1 MNEIFKKYLRKFVL
15 VYFDDILIYSKNW
28 DEHWI
33 HVEKVLSILRDH
45 KLFVKKEKCQFGQEC
60 IYYLGHVISREGV
73 AVDPEK
79 VQAMLKW
86 PKPKTLKAF
95 RGFLGLTG
103 YYRKFIQG
111 YGKIAGPLTSSKKK
125 RFIRLESGGR
135 EGFRTPQTC
144 YDSSTSASSDTKLI
158 RPPPRPHVE
167 PLFLRGAMVRSRKFW
182 NLTEKKKYKF
192 LVMLRGITGTSLTSK
207 SLMVLLEY
215 SDDLFINKRR
225 L

>member
-79 VQAMLKW
+79 VQAMLK
-86 PKPKTLKAF
+86 
-95 RGFLGLTG
+95 
-103 YYRKFIQG
+103 
-111 YGKIAGPLTSSKKK
+111 
-125 RFIRLESGGR
+125 
-135 EGFRTPQTC
+135 
-144 YDSSTSASSDTKLI
+144 
-158 RPPPRPHVE
+158 
-167 PLFLRGAMVRSRKFW
+167 
-182 NLTEKKKYKF
+182 
-192 LVMLRGITGTSLTSK
+192 
-207 SLMVLLEY
+207 
-215 SDDLFINKRR
+215 
-225 L
+225 

>member
-15 VYFDDILIYSKNW
+15 VFFDDILIYSKNW

-60 IYYLGHVISREGV
+60 IHYLGHVISREGV

-111 YGKIAGPLTSSKKK
+111 YGKIAGPLTSMLKK
-125 RFIRLESGGR
+125 
-135 EGFRTPQTC
+135 
-144 YDSSTSASSDTKLI
+144 DSFAWNQEAEKAFEHLKHAMTQAPVLALI
-158 RPPPRPHVE
+158 P
-167 PLFLRGAMVRSRKFW
+167 S
-182 NLTEKKKYKF
+182 
-192 LVMLRGITGTSLTSK
+192 
-207 SLMVLLEY
+207 
-215 SDDLFINKRR
+215 
-225 L
+225 